1 MFIIR
6 RFTLALQMT
15 FRRGCGE
22 HRTKQDPRSFS
33 AKYNLSILVFYQGF
47 DSIVEAI
54 AREKYIKGKT
64 RKWLEALVNSTNP
77 DWKDLTLEISLELRP

>member
-1 MFIIR
+1 MFITP

-15 FRRGCGE
+15 FRLGCGG
-22 HRTKQDPRSFS
+22 HRTKQVPKSFS

-64 RKWLEALVNSTNP
+64 RKME
-77 DWKDLTLEISLELRP
+77 KGFGQRC